1 MYTAARPG
9 GATYRNPPGPI
20 DPHKGPGYAPLGH
33 PNGRSLTT
41 AAAVDE
47 EEDEEEE
54 EGRSSAAA
62 RSVSSLRTLAMP
74 SAERASAS
82 ESAKDVGGTRGGAAA
97 VVVCALA
104 CGG

>member
-47 EEDEEEE
+47 AVKLQYIIRRLNVRQLLKYLGDDHFIYKPSTSIRES
-54 EGRSSAAA
+54 GLRRAIKI
-62 RSVSSLRTLAMP
+62 SSL
-74 SAERASAS
+74 
-82 ESAKDVGGTRGGAAA
+82 
-97 VVVCALA
+97 
-104 CGG
+104 